1 MFEDTI
7 RQLIRILKEE
17 EVDEIEVRRG
27 LTKIRVVRRRAPR
40 AGEAAAGAVSN
51 SDAADGAVS
60 NGEAAG
66 GAVSN
71 GEAAAAARED
81 TASPRADRD
90 MSPAATATDAGG
102 SANLT
107 EIKSPMV
114 GTFYRSPNPET
125 EPFVVEGG
133 RVEIGNVLCIIEAMK
148 LMNEIESDTSGII
161 RKVLVEDAEPV
172 EFGQPLFLVES
183 A

>member
-1 MFEDTI
+1 MIMFEDTI

-27 LTKIRVVRRRAPR
+27 LTKIRVVRRRAAQ
-40 AGEAAAGAVSN
+40 AGEAVAGAL
-51 SDAADGAVS
+51 S
-60 NGEAAG
+60 NGEAA
-66 GAVSN
+66 
-71 GEAAAAARED
+71 
-81 TASPRADRD
+81 
-90 MSPAATATDAGG
+90 PAALENAVPPRVEPDISPVTPATDAGG
-102 SANLT
+102 SADLT
-107 EIKSPMV
+107 EIRSPMV
-114 GTFYRSPNPET
+114 GTFYLSPNPET

-148 LMNEIESDTSGII
+148 LMNEIESDASGII
-161 RKVLVEDAEPV
+161 RKILVEDAEPV

>member
-1 MFEDTI
+1 MIMNEETI
-7 RQLIRILKEE
+7 RKLIRILKEE

-27 LTKIRVVRRRAPR
+27 LTKIRVVRRRMAEAATGALPA
-40 AGEAAAGAVSN
+40 AGETADALHTPGETVQPPPEETVPPGADSRP
-51 SDAADGAVS
+51 SPPIPAADAV
-60 NGEAAG
+60 
-66 GAVSN
+66 
-71 GEAAAAARED
+71 
-81 TASPRADRD
+81 
-90 MSPAATATDAGG
+90 G
-102 SANLT
+102 SAAMT

-114 GTFYRSPNPET
+114 GTFYRSPNPES

-161 RKVLVEDAEPV
+161 RKILVEDAEPV